1 MGVKCA
7 SIGLSLLFSSLAMA
21 GIAGEQTENL
31 ERVKRIHDK
40 YVFADTHAHPS
51 RFHRANVPK
60 IEVEELNRYKR
71 ALVDVVVCS
80 VSTDAIYTGNYIER
94 DGTRIEGGNRIGRR
108 DGHRPEPGEPF
119 AFTLDRLSRVLKSI
133 EDGDAVLASSPSAV
147 MEARKQGKVA
157 LLPALEGG
165 DGLEADVENIRKLYD
180 KGMRL
185 LQLVHFRANEL
196 GHIQTYPYSPGGL
209 TAFGKEAVLESNRL
223 GILIDLAHANTETIM
238 DTLDI
243 SKHPVLFSHTEA
255 KALQEG
261 DRHLTDEE
269 IRAIAAKG
277 GIIGIWPSGDTLP
290 KMEDMVRHIDYVKNL
305 VGIDHVSIGS
315 DLRGMSSYTEGFGE
329 EANFLAIAEALIGH
343 GYTDEEVGK
352 VMGDNFMR
360 VWKEVTGEK

>member
-1 MGVKCA
+1 
-7 SIGLSLLFSSLAMA
+7 
-21 GIAGEQTENL
+21 
-31 ERVKRIHDK
+31 
-40 YVFADTHAHPS
+40 
-51 RFHRANVPK
+51 
-60 IEVEELNRYKR
+60 
-71 ALVDVVVCS
+71 
-80 VSTDAIYTGNYIER
+80 
-94 DGTRIEGGNRIGRR
+94 
-108 DGHRPEPGEPF
+108 
-119 AFTLDRLSRVLKSI
+119 
-133 EDGDAVLASSPSAV
+133 
-147 MEARKQGKVA
+147 
-157 LLPALEGG
+157 
-165 DGLEADVENIRKLYD
+165 
-180 KGMRL
+180 
-185 LQLVHFRANEL
+185 
-196 GHIQTYPYSPGGL
+196 L

-223 GILIDLAHANTETIM
+223 GVLIDLAHANTETIM
-238 DTLDI
+238 DTLEI
-243 SKHPVLFSHTEA
+243 SKHPVLFSHTEC

-329 EANFLAIAEALIGH
+329 EANFLAIAEALIDH